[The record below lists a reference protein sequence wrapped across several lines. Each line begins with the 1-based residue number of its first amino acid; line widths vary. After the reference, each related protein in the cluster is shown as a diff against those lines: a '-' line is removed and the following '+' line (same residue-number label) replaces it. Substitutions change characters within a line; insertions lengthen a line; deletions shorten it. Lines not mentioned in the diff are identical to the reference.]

1 MFTSYVSGDG
11 AQAQAQGYLKNAG
24 QKDSEAE
31 VIQGSYSYTAP
42 DGKFSSFQYTDW
54 SKNHNHKLQPPYK
67 DNSIH
72 ILNIF

>member
-1 MFTSYVSGDG
+1 MSGDG

-42 DGKFSSFQYTDW
+42 DGKSFMLSLHGQHFTTV
-54 SKNHNHKLQPPYK
+54 
-67 DNSIH
+67 DN
-72 ILNIF
+72 L